1 LDVLSFFVESYPGAC
16 STSDAN
22 GKLPIHYACE
32 LKGVT
37 DAYFG
42 VILSLNPEGAYVIDS
57 FGNSPIHYVRSN
69 PNKVTKEA
77 VLIALNE
84 SKVCTQ
90 MHASATPNELSTVV
104 RNVELWSAVEG
115 LKSQLMNSTQLI
127 QSLMEELKL
136 QKASKV
142 SSAIKQY
149 KAQIIK
155 ICRLLLALG

>member
-1 LDVLSFFVESYPGAC
+1 M
-16 STSDAN
+16 
-22 GKLPIHYACE
+22 
-32 LKGVT
+32 
-37 DAYFG
+37 
-42 VILSLNPEGAYVIDS
+42 
-57 FGNSPIHYVRSN
+57 RSN

-77 VLIALNE
+77 VLIALDE

-127 QSLMEELKL
+127 QSLNSTQLIQSLMEELKL